1 MNESRLPVGLGIH
14 YFPDEDHF
22 GEKDLDIW
30 IPELKSLDFRWLAL
44 SGSISRAIPEIFLK
58 GLTDAGIEPV
68 LLLDRE
74 PISNPKDNLLT
85 PILRSYQRAGVRF
98 IVPFPAPNLSSSW
111 PAGNPQES
119 SPVTQFVNIFSP
131 VAETILAEGI
141 TPVFPMVEPT
151 GGYWGLA
158 FLEGC
163 LSGLVRDGH
172 NDLARKMALAV
183 NFSSYNRPLDWGAGG
198 PLRWPEARPYLTP
211 PGSQDHL
218 GFQGYLWADDAVRR
232 VLGESLPM
240 IGLKAGATAGDMTDP
255 DFPPVDPIRQEEL
268 NLQVAQ
274 IAAASRFSAPVL
286 SLCFWLLSADPDSPQ
301 ASEAWFRCDGSI
313 LPIVESLKRR
323 ALSKTT
329 RNSLSARKPF
339 RHYLLLPQ
347 DAYALSDGAWASIR
361 KYISAFQPVC
371 GFSIDEASQAQRVT
385 IFGDGASSISKLRL
399 QECGCHVEY
408 LASERI

>member
-1 MNESRLPVGLGIH
+1 MNESALPVGLGIH
-14 YFPDEDHF
+14 YFPDEVHF
-22 GEKDLDIW
+22 REKDLELW
-30 IPELKSLDFRWLAL
+30 IPELKALDFRWLVL
-44 SGSISRAIPEIFLK
+44 SGSLSRAIPEIFLK
-58 GLTDAGIEPV
+58 GLTEAGIEPL

-74 PISNPKDNLLT
+74 PISNPKDVF
-85 PILRSYQRAGVRF
+85 PSILRSYNRAGVRF
-98 IVPFPAPNLSSSW
+98 IAPFPAPNLSSSW
-111 PAGNPQES
+111 PAGDMQGS
-119 SPVTQFVNIFSP
+119 SPINRFLEIFTP
-131 VAETILAEGI
+131 MAETILAEGM
-141 TPVFPMVEPT
+141 TPVFPTVDPN

-163 LSGLVRDGH
+163 LSGLVRNGR

-198 PLRWPEARPYLTP
+198 PSRWSEARPYLTP

-218 GFQGYLWADDAVRR
+218 GFQGYLWVDDAVRR
-232 VLGESLPM
+232 ALGESLPM

-274 IAAASRFSAPVL
+274 VAAASRFSAPVL
-286 SLCFWLLSADPDSPQ
+286 CLCFWLLSADPDSLQ
-301 ASEAWFRCDGSI
+301 ASEAWFRGDGSI
-313 LPIVESLKRR
+313 LPIAESLKRR

-329 RNSLSARKPF
+329 RNSPAAHKPF

-347 DAYALSDGAWASIR
+347 DTYALSDGAWASIR

-385 IFGDGASSISKLRL
+385 IFGNSSSTIPALRL
-399 QECGCHVEY
+399 QECGCRVEY
-408 LASERI
+408 LAAERI